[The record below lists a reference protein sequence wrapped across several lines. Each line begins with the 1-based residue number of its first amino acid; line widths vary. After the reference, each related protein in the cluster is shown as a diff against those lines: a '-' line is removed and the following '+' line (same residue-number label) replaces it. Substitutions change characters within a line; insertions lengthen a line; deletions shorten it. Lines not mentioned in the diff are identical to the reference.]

1 MIKITK
7 KIVAY
12 EVVDLEASQPDINPE
27 MSEPMEEKASEKVG
41 LKKSAEA
48 TYKPR

>member
-1 MIKITK
+1 MIKINK

-12 EVVDLEASQPDINPE
+12 EVVDLEAAQLGINPE
-27 MSEPMEEKASEKVG
+27 MSEPMEEKASAKAD

-48 TYKPR
+48 ANKPR